1 MRELRGRSWWRSPIR
16 GPWLTSLLGLIL
28 VVGIPVLFLTG
39 LLSYA
44 SYDPWLGG
52 RFNDPTPGKG
62 LLGFSLFEWPT
73 RPAGLYWVT
82 QGIHVVGGLMLAP
95 VVLAKLWSVIP
106 RLFAWPPV
114 RSPAHALERLSLL
127 LLVGGGIFVFV
138 TGILNIQY
146 WYVFPAGFYA
156 SHFYGAWVFVAALAF
171 HVAVKARTMVST
183 LRSRSVW
190 NELRVGL
197 SGTRPEPA
205 DATGLVSREP
215 AAPTMSRRGALA
227 FVGAGSALLGLLSAG
242 QTVGG
247 PLRPL
252 AVLAPRGGTEGPGP
266 NDFVVNKTAAY
277 RRITRAQTGSAWRL
291 DLRGLELLSLSRDDL
306 LALPLHS
313 ERLPI
318 ACVEGWTTV
327 QTWTGVRLADLAALV
342 AVHDPTGANV
352 ESLQRGGGFG
362 SANLAG
368 NQVRDPRSLLAL
380 RVNGADLSL
389 DHGFPARIVVP
400 NAPGVHC
407 TKWVSQLTF
416 WT

>member
-1 MRELRGRSWWRSPIR
+1 MRGRSWWRSPIR
-16 GPWLTSLLGLIL
+16 GPWLTSILGLIL
-28 VVGIPVLFLTG
+28 VVGIPVQFLTG

-62 LLGFSLFEWPT
+62 LLGFYLFEWPT
-73 RPAGLYWVT
+73 RPAWLYWVT

-156 SHFYGAWVFVAALAF
+156 SHFYGAWVFVAVLAF

-197 SGTRPEPA
+197 SDTRPEPA
-205 DATGLVSREP
+205 DATVLVSREP
-215 AAPTMSRRGALA
+215 AAPTMSRRGALG

-252 AVLAPRGGTEGPGP
+252 AVLAPRGATEGPGP
-266 NDFVVNKTAAY
+266 NDFVVNKTAAH
-277 RRITRAQTGSAWRL
+277 RRITRAQTGAAWRL
-291 DLRGLELLSLSRDDL
+291 DLRGLEVLSLSRDDL

-327 QTWTGVRLADLAALV
+327 QTWTGVRLADLSSLAGV
-342 AVHDPTGANV
+342 GDPTRVAV

-368 NQVRDPRSLLAL
+368 NQVRDPGSLLAL